1 MLRFQFQIARAEQAA
16 AKLRKIAVRLVKAST
31 FRRLCHFTLQFN
43 LAKKLGNFKFSF
55 RNSYEK
61 LRKELSRKT
70 RKKS

>member
-16 AKLRKIAVRLVKAST
+16 TAKLRKIAVRLVEAST

-55 RNSYEK
+55 RNSNEK
-61 LRKELSRKT
+61 HGSRHFPKRT
-70 RKKS
+70 K